1 MFFNDELRESFKK
14 NDENWEDVPTTLT
27 PPGQLGNPNNLIV
40 WKLVNTDYV
49 DMGFHLNEHSSVS
62 SNYFPLRKSLG
73 IGYKEMAVHLS
84 VFLSVWSN
92 FLEMGRQWYGFSPEC
107 ILMYIFKL
115 NFLEKAFKHILQE

>member
-1 MFFNDELRESFKK
+1 MFFNDELREALKK
-14 NDENWEDVPTTLT
+14 KRWKLGSCSNHAD

-62 SNYFPLRKSLG
+62 SNYFPLRKSLD